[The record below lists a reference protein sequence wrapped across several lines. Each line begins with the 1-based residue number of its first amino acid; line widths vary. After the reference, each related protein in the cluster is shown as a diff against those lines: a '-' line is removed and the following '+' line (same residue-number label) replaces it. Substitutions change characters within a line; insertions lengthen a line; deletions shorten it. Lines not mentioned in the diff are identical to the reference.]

1 MRQKK
6 NKTYLIIIMLFIS
19 TGIQS
24 AYAET
29 IEQASLPLEELRA
42 FTEVLDRIKKSYV
55 EEVDDKT
62 LLENAIKG
70 MLSEL
75 DPHSTYLQPK
85 EYSKLQINTSGEFG
99 GLGIEVGM
107 ENGFIK
113 VISPIDDT
121 PAHKAG
127 IKSGDLIIKLDAT
140 LVKGLTL
147 SEAVNRMR
155 GKPGTKI
162 LLTIIRE
169 QTRKPL
175 ELTLTRAA
183 IKVKSVRYQTLEEG
197 FVYLRIAQFQVNTG
211 SDLKYAF
218 DKLSNE
224 NKKIKGIILDLR
236 NNPGGVLHAAV
247 DVTNAFIDEGLIVY
261 TKGRREDTLL
271 KFSANSESISAD
283 TPLIVL
289 INGGS
294 ASASEIVAGALQDHK
309 RAILLGTQ
317 TFGKGSVQTVLPLP
331 NGRAIK
337 LTTARYYT
345 PNGRT
350 IQAKGIKPDIVVDVA
365 KLTKIKHKKAFK
377 ESDLEGHLKNEN
389 KIKTTSDK
397 KDKTKMNNL
406 NLLDEDYQLHEAF
419 LLLKGLNILKG
430 R

>member
-1 MRQKK
+1 MLQIK
-6 NKTYLIIIMLFIS
+6 NKACLIIATLVIL
-19 TGIQS
+19 TGTKT
-24 AYAET
+24 AYAEA
-29 IEQASLPLEELRA
+29 IEQATLPLEELRA

-75 DPHSTYLQPK
+75 DPHSAYLQPK
-85 EYSKLQINTSGEFG
+85 EYSKLQVNTSGEFG

-127 IKSGDLIIKLDAT
+127 IKSGDLIIKLDST

-147 SEAVNRMR
+147 SEAVNKMR
-155 GKPGTKI
+155 GKPGTEI
-162 LLTIIRE
+162 ILTIIRE
-169 QTRKPL
+169 QAHKPL
-175 ELTLTRAA
+175 EISVTRAA
-183 IKVKSVRYQTLEEG
+183 IKVKSVRYRTLEEG

-218 DKLSNE
+218 DKLFSE
-224 NKKIKGIILDLR
+224 NKELKGIILDLR

-261 TKGRREDTLL
+261 TKGRREDSEL
-271 KFSANSESISAD
+271 KFSANSESISVD
-283 TPLIVL
+283 TPLIILV
-289 INGGS
+289 NGGS

-331 NGRAIK
+331 NDRAIK

-350 IQAKGIKPDIVVDVA
+350 IQAKGIKPDIIVDAA
-365 KLTKIKHKKAFK
+365 KLTKINHKKAFK
-377 ESDLEGHLKNEN
+377 ESDLEGHLKNED
-389 KIKTTSDK
+389 KVKTANQDNGTS
-397 KDKTKMNNL
+397 KTDSLSLL
-406 NLLDEDYQLHEAF
+406 NEDYQLHEAF
-419 LLLKGLNILKG
+419 QLLKGLSILKDQ
-430 R
+430 

>member
-197 FVYLRIAQFQVNTG
+197 FV
-211 SDLKYAF
+211 
-218 DKLSNE
+218 
-224 NKKIKGIILDLR
+224 
-236 NNPGGVLHAAV
+236 
-247 DVTNAFIDEGLIVY
+247 
-261 TKGRREDTLL
+261 
-271 KFSANSESISAD
+271 
-283 TPLIVL
+283 
-289 INGGS
+289 
-294 ASASEIVAGALQDHK
+294 
-309 RAILLGTQ
+309 
-317 TFGKGSVQTVLPLP
+317 
-331 NGRAIK
+331 
-337 LTTARYYT
+337 
-345 PNGRT
+345 
-350 IQAKGIKPDIVVDVA
+350 
-365 KLTKIKHKKAFK
+365 
-377 ESDLEGHLKNEN
+377 
-389 KIKTTSDK
+389 
-397 KDKTKMNNL
+397 
-406 NLLDEDYQLHEAF
+406 
-419 LLLKGLNILKG
+419 
-430 R
+430 